1 MFKKILVPLDGSP
14 MAEAVLPY
22 VRRMAVENGAEVEL
36 LNVTMLPMPAYPVD
50 APLDFDAVIK
60 QQHDSSEQYLTKVM
74 SDLGHDGIKVTPLIT
89 EGPVAEEIL
98 NYAESTHADLIAMST
113 HGRSGISRWL
123 MGSVADKVLHGAK
136 VPVLLIRPEEAK
148 RA

>member
-22 VRRMAVENGAEVEL
+22 VRHMAVEDGAEVEL
-36 LNVTMLPMPAYPVD
+36 LTITTVPLAAYPID
-50 APLDFDAVIK
+50 APLDLAQLIK
-60 QQHDSSEQYLTKVM
+60 QQHEASEQYLRKV
-74 SDLGHDGIKVTPLIT
+74 SNAIDHDGIKVTPLIS
-89 EGPVAEEIL
+89 EGPIAEEIL
-98 NYAESTHADLIAMST
+98 SHAESTGADLIAMST

-136 VPVLLIRPEEAK
+136 VPVLLVRPSESK
-148 RA
+148 K

>member
-1 MFKKILVPLDGSP
+1 MFKKILVPLDGSS

-22 VRRMAVENGAEVEL
+22 VRRMALESGAEVEL
-36 LNVTMLPMPAYPVD
+36 LNVTMLPIPAYPVD
-50 APLDFDAVIK
+50 APLDFDRVIK
-60 QQHDSSEQYLTKVM
+60 QQHDASTQYLRKVVE
-74 SDLGHDGIKVTPLIT
+74 DLGHDGIKVTPLIS

-98 NYAESTHADLIAMST
+98 AHAELIGADLIAMST

-136 VPVLLIRPEEAK
+136 VPVLLIRPNEVQ
-148 RA
+148 R

>member
-22 VRRMAVENGAEVEL
+22 VRRMAMEDGAEVEL
-36 LNVTMLPMPAYPVD
+36 LNVTMVPISAYPVD
-50 APLDFDAVIK
+50 APLDFDQLIK
-60 QQHDSSEQYLTKVM
+60 QQHEASEQYLQKVVE
-74 SDLGHDGIKVTPLIT
+74 DIGHDGIKVTPLIA

-98 NYAESTHADLIAMST
+98 SYAESTGADLIAMST
-113 HGRSGISRWL
+113 HGRSGLSRWL

-136 VPVLLIRPEEAK
+136 VPVLLIRPYEAK
-148 RA
+148 K

>member
-1 MFKKILVPLDGSP
+1 MFKKILVPLDGSS

-22 VRRMAVENGAEVEL
+22 VRRMALEDGAEVEL
-36 LNVTMLPMPAYPVD
+36 LNVTMLPIPAYPVD
-50 APLDFDAVIK
+50 APLDFDNVIK
-60 QQHDSSEQYLTKVM
+60 QQHEASEQYLKKVVE
-74 SDLGHDGIKVTPLIT
+74 DIGHDGIKVTPLIS

-98 NYAESTHADLIAMST
+98 SYAESTGADLIAMST

-136 VPVLLIRPEEAK
+136 VPVLLIRPNEAK
-148 RA
+148 R